1 MITHPAEQFRLHP
14 QYQPVNLE
22 NYMVH
27 KKPPYT
33 HRQMAELMFKTSGPF
48 ESKRTF
54 VPVWLKIEAYT
65 LFFTVLPHLITL
77 AIWVAIA
84 AVFYGAVLLI

>member
-1 MITHPAEQFRLHP
+1 MAT
-14 QYQPVNLE
+14 
-22 NYMVH
+22 

-33 HRQMAELMFKTSGPF
+33 HRQMAELMFKTS
-48 ESKRTF
+48 SKRTF
-54 VPVWLKIEAYT
+54 VPTRLKIEAYT

-84 AVFYGAVLLI
+84 VAFYGAVLLI